1 MRKLFFIAAL
11 FALSFLAGF
20 QADAQNPP
28 NNMIIVYQWGQ
39 KGRVF
44 EASNGVYS
52 LDGKPLSGFFIV
64 NYDATAMKILGSALI
79 TYWKQNLGMYY
90 TIQNLTT
97 MSLLERM
104 DPASKGTRWY
114 ITEFDRNTNN
124 TGVGIFYSS
133 NAVSFWEGGDYDP
146 TFERQTSKFVTGLA
160 KGDNVYF
167 PNKLSGYMVT
177 KTFNSLGEE
186 RIGSGKIAMKFIG
199 RVFDN
204 SSQGGA
210 NNSALYPNTYYA
222 NQSNLSLAA
231 VVTLATEYL
240 TRGGYR
246 QD

>member
-1 MRKLFFIAAL
+1 MRRIVFLAAL
-11 FALSFLAGF
+11 LVFSLLVGF
-20 QADAQNPP
+20 QVDAQNPTS
-28 NNMIIVYQWGQ
+28 NMIIVYQWGQ
-39 KGRVF
+39 KGKVY
-44 EASNGVYS
+44 EANEGVYS
-52 LDGKPLSGFFIV
+52 IDGKPLSGFFIV
-64 NYDATAMKILGSALI
+64 NYNAVTKKIIGSSLI
-79 TYWKQNLGMYY
+79 TYWSQNLGKYY
-90 TIQNLTT
+90 TIQNLST
-97 MSLLERM
+97 MSLFESM

-114 ITEFDRNTNN
+114 INEFDRNTNN

-133 NAVSFWEGGDYDP
+133 NAVSFWEGGAFDP

-160 KGDNVYF
+160 KGENVYF

-199 RVFDN
+199 RVADD

-222 NQSNLSLAA
+222 NQNTRTLAQ
-231 VVTLATEYL
+231 VVTIATSYL

-246 QD
+246 QF